1 MTDPTLP
8 VSAPPRWL
16 KAALGVALASLLA
29 LALSACGGGTSTVSV
44 GTTGTTAP
52 TGTSTTTVTGTATTP
67 VTTTGTTGLT
77 GISYPLAANFSVRLP
92 IGAMLAASNGTV
104 TTLNVAGPSLN
115 VPAGTV
121 ITVPLT
127 ATGTAVVLV
136 TTMPGLPD
144 SLTTTLPTLT
154 ALAGSPSANGPPV
167 DGTGNGAAFWGG
179 GHLAADTQGNV
190 LVSDGGALRRVTPA
204 GVVTTLATAYLPYDW
219 EGIAVDS
226 AGAVYGSG
234 TSYAPPPDRFG
245 ASIQR
250 LSSASLSTVVSNW
263 TTSAT
268 VSALGLGGLAVDRS
282 GSLYLTDALNH
293 RILKFTA
300 GVMSVF
306 AGSGSAGA
314 ADGTGVAA
322 GFNKP
327 SDLAIDASG
336 NLFVS
341 DTGNSAIRKIT
352 PAGVVST
359 VTKQLAPGAI
369 TVDPSGLVYFI
380 AGSPRTLFR
389 LSRDLSL
396 SVSYPLAGISD
407 PISGLTTDSA
417 GNVFAGTFGV
427 GSQIFRIRF

>member
-1 MTDPTLP
+1 MTDPTLR

-16 KAALGVALASLLA
+16 KAALGVALASLLT
-29 LALSACGGGTSTVSV
+29 LALSACGGGTSTVST

-52 TGTSTTTVTGTATTP
+52 TGTSTTTVTGTSTTP

-167 DGTGNGAAFWGG
+167 DGTGASAAFWGG
-179 GHLAADTQGNV
+179 GHLAVDAQGNV
-190 LVSDGGALRRVTPA
+190 LVSDGGALRQVTPT
-204 GVVTTLATAYLPYDW
+204 GVVTTLATAYQPYDW
-219 EGIAVDS
+219 EGIAVDA

-282 GSLYLTDALNH
+282 GSLYLTDALSH

-314 ADGTGVAA
+314 ADGAGVAA
-322 GFNKP
+322 RFNKP

-369 TVDPSGLVYFI
+369 TVDPTGLVYFI

-407 PISGLTTDSA
+407 PISGLAADSA